1 MRTLIKILIFVLLAN
16 SPILAF
22 EKVGTTS
29 FQFLK
34 VVADARSMSMAGA
47 YTAVADQSDAV
58 FWNPAAL
65 VRVKNLDINFSYM
78 DYFLDV
84 KHMSASLAIPLG
96 TAGTIGV
103 QMMFA
108 DYGEIDVTTVNK
120 LGFIEGGEYNPGLT
134 GETIN
139 PYAVVA
145 GVSFARKLTDKFA
158 FGVTAKFA
166 REDMDYHSPY
176 ASAGNNYAIFK
187 NAIMFDLGLL
197 YDTGFRSL
205 KLAAV
210 VRHFGPEIKY
220 INKSY
225 PLPQL
230 MNIGISVNLLDESN
244 AMFFKTNGQRLL
256 FSADL
261 VQPRDY
267 DQQYNVGLEYSLKNI
282 LFLRGGYRMNYDSQG
297 LALGFGLRFSKF
309 RIDYSFND
317 YSRFL
322 NNVHRF
328 SVGFSWK

>member
-1 MRTLIKILIFVLLAN
+1 MRKLIILLIFVLSAI
-16 SPILAF
+16 SPIFAF

-47 YTAVADQSDAV
+47 YTAVADHSDAV

-65 VRVKNLDINFSYM
+65 VQVKNLDINFSYM

-84 KHMSASLAIPLG
+84 KHMSASLAFPMG

-103 QMMFA
+103 QMMLA
-108 DYGEIDVTTVNK
+108 DYGKIDVTTVSK
-120 LGFIEGGEYNPGLT
+120 LGFIGDEYNPGLT

-176 ASAGNNYAIFK
+176 ASMNKNNGVFK

-205 KLAAV
+205 KLSAV

-220 INKSY
+220 IDKSY

-244 AMFFKTNGQRLL
+244 AMFFKTPGQRLI

-267 DQQYNVGLEYSLKNI
+267 DQEYNVGFEYSLKNI
-282 LFLRGGYRMNYDSQG
+282 LFLRGGYRINYDTEG
-297 LALGFGLRFSKF
+297 LALGFGLKFSKY

-317 YSRFL
+317 YGEFL

-328 SVGFSWK
+328 SVGFSLK